1 MVANNE
7 KEKTFDLKIHEANKY
22 QIKDDILYFSGYD
35 WEMGLGENIVYN
47 AKTKSPEYFTSK
59 YEHNFNKHFLKAKDL
74 GNNVVRFSNLAAENV
89 PPVGSIYSDKGP
101 HGKNRNI
108 VGFRVYKSTEKFKLK
123 NIHVYHSGSMTLLLK
138 NRNDLDKQI

>member
-1 MVANNE
+1 MEYASNIKIENLNIEYDFPFDLQGVVVANNQ

-59 YEHNFNKHFLKAKDL
+59 YEHNFNKHFLKAKRSWQQC
-74 GNNVVRFSNLAAENV
+74 GKIFKTSAAAENV
-89 PPVGSIYSDKGP
+89 HRLWVVSILIKA
-101 HGKNRNI
+101 HMAK
-108 VGFRVYKSTEKFKLK
+108 TE
-123 NIHVYHSGSMTLLLK
+123 I
-138 NRNDLDKQI
+138 